1 MSAQFPPSSP
11 LISNDDY
18 AVSDPFAVKSSYSKG
33 QVEERGRTDYP
44 TPNPSS
50 ALFRSSSPVLDAEEG
65 DDEIDGEED
74 LEKTENE
81 LRQDIEVIEK
91 SNAKQSTKNSS
102 KSKKSVSFNLQ
113 TKVAINKDFNILHPD
128 ARVLRIPLVTSKS
141 HITIGRSSKTCD
153 YALNSHDSYISRS
166 HVSVCHNAEH
176 IVLSCIGSNGVAIR
190 IPKPCFVYAT
200 SAKNHFVVMENKSG
214 KPLDITNMDLQKTR
228 RSIVLDANHTEFFVR
243 KNETVTLPRFSNVL
257 LEISEQ
263 VLLLNPED
271 IEEELTEDE
280 MPVLIQ
286 NEPMAT
292 PLKAPLKNFPPRTP
306 VKASTNQALEH
317 NDDTPSKPPV
327 VGSVHAS
334 ASVAVSSAIVP
345 STLVSAAEGRS
356 AVPSVL
362 KDEVK
367 ISTSPKVK
375 SEKGTPKKVRKH
387 PHIHVQQKSLVH
399 PKPVS
404 SFKIFEEVNK
414 EEPKTPSPSV
424 SPQLFRQSTPLNDKS
439 NTFSNPST
447 PKTKRALSE
456 EPPKQKKKS
465 KKTLEIEK
473 VEINQEWIKDINNVE
488 EINNILINHLAFSRL
503 SSTPASFLN
512 TISVVASKLELRQI
526 RVLLHNIK
534 CIGVIYREGK
544 DAAGKPL
551 EEEYY
556 YILENDDDAK
566 RTALVANVK
575 GHGGLRSC
583 RRTHKQYYWK
593 KPAPIKK

>member
-1 MSAQFPPSSP
+1 TKMSAQFPPSSP

-50 ALFRSSSPVLDAEEG
+50 ALFRSSSPKKPRMNSDKILK
-65 DDEIDGEED
+65 
-74 LEKTENE
+74 L
-81 LRQDIEVIEK
+81 LRR
-91 SNAKQSTKNSS
+91 
-102 KSKKSVSFNLQ
+102 

-306 VKASTNQALEH
+306 
-317 NDDTPSKPPV
+317 
-327 VGSVHAS
+327 
-334 ASVAVSSAIVP
+334 
-345 STLVSAAEGRS
+345 
-356 AVPSVL
+356 
-362 KDEVK
+362 
-367 ISTSPKVK
+367 
-375 SEKGTPKKVRKH
+375 
-387 PHIHVQQKSLVH
+387 QKSLVH

-447 PKTKRALSE
+447 PKTKRASSE

-465 KKTLEIEK
+465 KKTSEIEK

-556 YILENDDDAK
+556 YISENDDDAK